1 VSDQN
6 SIAAIDPLGS
16 ELVLVTV
23 NPDKEEVNKEFN
35 ILLALKEMGKETL
48 RVVKDISLT
57 QTSST
62 SQNAQVNSNKW
73 GYVQSE
79 YTLKV
84 TVEPVS
90 ILTAVIK
97 LDSLNNNV
105 RYINIG
111 SALTTIQLEQSL

>member
-23 NPDKEEVNKEFN
+23 NPDEEQVNKEFN

-48 RVVKDISLT
+48 RVVKDIILT

-62 SQNAQVNSNKW
+62 SQNALVNSDKW
-73 GYVQSE
+73 EYVQNE

-90 ILTAVIK
+90 ILTAVIN
-97 LDSLNNNV
+97 LDSPTNNV
-105 RYINIG
+105 RYNNIDIPFRI
-111 SALTTIQLEQSL
+111 IQLE